1 MMLGLGTLRTIPA
14 WCNWWLVG
22 GVSDLLGVESCKPYT
37 EAEIESDFQAG
48 LAAACRNATDPDAC
62 AVRNRALY
70 DAQLA
75 AARHT
80 TPEADAG
87 TCEYDASQNHPD
99 LARLLGAAAV
109 CKLYSGGYTPYIVG
123 AAVVA
128 AILLATRG
136 RGRRR

>member
-1 MMLGLGTLRTIPA
+1 MLGLGTLRKIPT

-37 EAEIESDFQAG
+37 EAEIESDFQVG
-48 LAAACRNATDPDAC
+48 LATACRGATDPAAC
-62 AVRNRALY
+62 AVQNRTLY

-75 AARHT
+75 AAQRT
-80 TPEADAG
+80 DPSG

-99 LARLLGAAAV
+99 LSRLLGAGSV

-128 AILLATRG
+128 AILLATR
-136 RGRRR
+136 RSGRRR